1 MMTNK
6 ILRLPSVLDLRG
18 KSRSAHY
25 DDIQKGLMTPPVNL
39 GGRSV
44 GWPENEVAAINAAL
58 IAGKSESE
66 IKELVKRLTADR
78 KNSCEVAA

>member
-6 ILRLPSVLDLRG
+6 LLRLPHVLELRG

-44 GWPENEVAAINAAL
+44 GWPEREVAAINAAL

-66 IKELVKRLTADR
+66 IKELVRKLVSDR
-78 KNSCEVAA
+78 KSLCEVAA

>member
-1 MMTNK
+1 MTNK
-6 ILRLPSVLDLRG
+6 LLRLPHVLELRG

-44 GWPENEVAAINAAL
+44 GWPEREISAINAAL

-66 IKELVKRLTADR
+66 VKKLVRKLVSDR
-78 KNSCEVAA
+78 KSLCEVVA

>member
-1 MMTNK
+1 MIK

-25 DDIQKGLMTPPVNL
+25 DDIQRGLMTPPVNL

-44 GWPENEVAAINAAL
+44 GWPESEVTALNAAL
-58 IAGKSESE
+58 VAGISESE
-66 IKELVKRLTADR
+66 IKKLVAKLIIDR
-78 KNSCEVAA
+78 KSASGVVA

>member
-1 MMTNK
+1 MMTYK

-25 DDIQKGLMTPPVNL
+25 DDIQRGLMTPQVNL

-44 GWPENEVAAINAAL
+44 GWPEYEITAINAAL
-58 IAGKSESE
+58 IAGKSETE
-66 IKELVKRLTADR
+66 IKELVKKLTADR

>member
-1 MMTNK
+1 MTNK

-44 GWPENEVAAINAAL
+44 GWPENEVVAINAAL

-66 IKELVKRLTADR
+66 IKDLVKKLIAER
-78 KNSCEVAA
+78 KSLCEVAA

>member
-6 ILRLPSVLDLRG
+6 LLRLPHVLELRG

-25 DDIQKGLMTPPVNL
+25 DDIQRGLMTPPVNL

-44 GWPENEVAAINAAL
+44 GWPEYEITAINAAL
-58 IAGKSESE
+58 IAGKSETE
-66 IKELVKRLTADR
+66 IKELVKKLTADR
-78 KNSCEVAA
+78 KSSCEVAA

>member
-1 MMTNK
+1 MTNK
-6 ILRLPSVLDLRG
+6 LLRLPHVLELRG

-44 GWPENEVAAINAAL
+44 GWPEREISAINAAL

-66 IKELVKRLTADR
+66 IKELVRKLVSDR
-78 KNSCEVAA
+78 KSLCEVAA

>member
-1 MMTNK
+1 MTNK
-6 ILRLPSVLDLRG
+6 LLRLPHVLELRG

-44 GWPENEVAAINAAL
+44 GWPEREISAINAAL

-66 IKELVKRLTADR
+66 IKELVKKLVADR
-78 KNSCEVAA
+78 KSLCEVAA

>member
-6 ILRLPSVLDLRG
+6 LLRLPHVLELRG

-44 GWPENEVAAINAAL
+44 GWPEREISAINAAL

-66 IKELVKRLTADR
+66 VKKLVRKLVSDR
-78 KNSCEVAA
+78 KSLCEVVA

>member
-1 MMTNK
+1 MTNK
-6 ILRLPSVLDLRG
+6 LLRLPHVLELRG

-25 DDIQKGLMTPPVNL
+25 DDIHKGLMTPGVNL

-44 GWPENEVAAINAAL
+44 GWPEREVAAINAAL

-66 IKELVKRLTADR
+66 IKELVRKLVSDR
-78 KNSCEVAA
+78 KSLCEVAA

>member
-1 MMTNK
+1 MTNK
-6 ILRLPSVLDLRG
+6 LLRLPHVLELRG

-44 GWPENEVAAINAAL
+44 GWPEREISAINAAL

-66 IKELVKRLTADR
+66 IKELVKKLVADR
-78 KNSCEVAA
+78 KNLCEVAA

>member
-1 MMTNK
+1 MTNK
-6 ILRLPSVLDLRG
+6 LLRLPCVLELRG

-25 DDIQKGLMTPPVNL
+25 EDIQKGLMTPPVRL

-44 GWPENEVAAINAAL
+44 AWPEDEIIAINAAL

-66 IKELVKRLTADR
+66 IKELVKKLIADR
-78 KNSCEVAA
+78 KSLCEVAA

>member
-6 ILRLPSVLDLRG
+6 LLRLPHVLELRG

-44 GWPENEVAAINAAL
+44 GWPEREISAINAAL

-66 IKELVKRLTADR
+66 IKELVRKLVSDR
-78 KNSCEVAA
+78 KSLCEVAA

>member
-1 MMTNK
+1 MTNK
-6 ILRLPSVLDLRG
+6 LLRLPHVLELRG

-44 GWPENEVAAINAAL
+44 GWPEYEITAINAAL
-58 IAGKSESE
+58 IAGKSETE
-66 IKELVKRLTADR
+66 IKELVKKLTADR
-78 KNSCEVAA
+78 KSSCEVAA

>member
-1 MMTNK
+1 MSNQ
-6 ILRLPSVLDLRG
+6 ILRLPRVLDVRG

-44 GWPENEVAAINAAL
+44 GWPEREVSAINAAL

-66 IKELVKRLTADR
+66 IKELVKKLVADR
-78 KNSCEVAA
+78 KSLCEVAA